1 MSIAD
6 RPPAPGPGQPPGA
19 RDTFAGVQAGED
31 FVALR
36 SAFRRV
42 IFPTTAAFLVWY
54 ATYVLLAA
62 FAPGFMG
69 TRLGGSNITVG
80 LLFGLGQFIST
91 FAITM
96 AYRRWADR
104 RLDPAATALRERV
117 EGAGVRR

>member
-1 MSIAD
+1 MSISD
-6 RPPAPGPGQPPGA
+6 RPAAPVPGRPPEG
-19 RDTFAGVQAGED
+19 RDTFAGVQASED
-31 FVALR
+31 FAALR
-36 SAFRRV
+36 SSFRRV

-62 FAPGFMG
+62 FAPGFMS

-80 LLFGLGQFIST
+80 LLFGLGQFVST

-104 RLDPAATALRERV
+104 EYDPAATALRERV
-117 EGAGVRR
+117 EAAGVQR